1 MESRPLLLL
10 YLTSKKNAS
19 FLSSPPYTDRPKDFS
34 SSLALKHNFRAWLFA
49 FLLNI
54 QRYCA
59 ISMSLMNN

>member
-10 YLTSKKNAS
+10 YLTSKKTPL
-19 FLSSPPYTDRPKDFS
+19 FCRPPPHTDRLKDFS